1 MIPRFKPTLNFSEF
15 FSLFKF
21 NLGSVEKFEKKFAQ
35 KFNSKSAVSFSYGR
49 SAQWAFLK
57 ALGINDKEIIMPAYT
72 CSVVA
77 HAVTLSGNKP
87 VFVDSSEDDFNM
99 NLDKIPTLIN
109 ENTRAIIATH
119 TFGIPQDIS
128 KLNSVRVKAEKKF
141 GNKIWLIHD
150 CCHCFGAKWNE
161 KFVGNHGDIGVYALN
176 ISKMITSIYGG
187 MLTFTDQKLSNKIR
201 DWRNENY
208 KKPSFFKSFQRK
220 IYLLAIFI
228 AFNKLV
234 YKFTFWLQHKTS
246 ILDSFTKSFHLDNKI
261 HFPNDYLDLMT
272 NTEAAIGLIQLRKYD
287 DIIKKRIISSNWYF
301 ENISN
306 KDWILPK
313 RIRGSTYSHY
323 VVKVPNR
330 KETLNYFSQNG
341 IELGELI
348 QYSIPEL
355 DCYDSKNKYPNSSLY
370 SKNTIN
376 MPLLI
381 SDFEKEKIK
390 KLLKS

>member
-1 MIPRFKPTLNFSEF
+1 MIPRFYPNLNYREF

-21 NLGSVEKFEKKFAQ
+21 NPGSVEKFEKAFAE

-87 VFVDSSEDDFNM
+87 VFVDSNEDDFNM
-99 NLDKIPTLIN
+99 NLDKIPKLIN
-109 ENTRAIIATH
+109 QNTRAIIATH
-119 TFGIPQDIS
+119 TFGIPQDVS
-128 KLNSVRVKAEKKF
+128 KLHSIRIEAEKKF
-141 GNKIWLIHD
+141 GNKIWLIND

-161 KFVGNHGDIGVYALN
+161 KYVGNQGDVAIYAFN
-176 ISKMITSIYGG
+176 ISKMITSIFGG
-187 MLTFTDQKLSNKIR
+187 ILTFNDKKLADKVRN
-201 DWRNENY
+201 WRNNNF
-208 KKPSFFKSFQRK
+208 KKPKFLKSLKRK
-220 IYLLAIFI
+220 FYLIAIFI

-234 YKFTFWLQHKTS
+234 YKLTFWLQHKTFF
-246 ILDSFTKSFHLDNKI
+246 LDSLTKSFHLDNKI

-272 NTEAAIGLIQLRKYD
+272 NTEAAIGLIQLKKYD
-287 DIIKKRIISSNWYF
+287 DIIEKRVLNSKWYF
-301 ENISN
+301 ENISKKN
-306 KDWILPK
+306 WVLPK
-313 RIRGSTYSHY
+313 RVPGSTYSHY
-323 VVKVPNR
+323 VIKVPNR
-330 KETLNYFSQNG
+330 KETLNYFSKNG

-348 QYSIPEL
+348 QYSIPDL
-355 DCYDSKNKYPNSSLY
+355 NCYNSENIYDLSLKY

-381 SDFEKEKIK
+381 SESERKKIK
-390 KLLKS
+390 KLL